1 MTCNIDDLMI
11 FGFHRVLGL
20 NCKSF
25 AARFYCRTQCF
36 TFQVSMCG
44 TTEFK
49 IKIINKNLGQ
59 DVQFSYEKNEYDTKH
74 FIYI

>member
-1 MTCNIDDLMI
+1 
-11 FGFHRVLGL
+11 
-20 NCKSF
+20 
-25 AARFYCRTQCF
+25 
-36 TFQVSMCG
+36 MCG